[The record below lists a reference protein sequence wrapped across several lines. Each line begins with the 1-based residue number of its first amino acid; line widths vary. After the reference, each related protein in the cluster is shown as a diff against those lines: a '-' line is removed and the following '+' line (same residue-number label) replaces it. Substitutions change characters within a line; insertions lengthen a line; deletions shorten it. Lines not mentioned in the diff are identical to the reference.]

1 MFTDLSSQAL
11 VTSMLVQSVEKAH
24 FLSRKYELGGCWGYF
39 IFFRGKEVVAWL
51 SGTNERT
58 NERTHERAN
67 NRTNERTN
75 ERNKRGNKKTQG
87 EDYPGKRAKG

>member
-1 MFTDLSSQAL
+1 MGVFYL
-11 VTSMLVQSVEKAH
+11 
-24 FLSRKYELGGCWGYF
+24 
-39 IFFRGKEVVAWL
+39 FRGKEVVAWL